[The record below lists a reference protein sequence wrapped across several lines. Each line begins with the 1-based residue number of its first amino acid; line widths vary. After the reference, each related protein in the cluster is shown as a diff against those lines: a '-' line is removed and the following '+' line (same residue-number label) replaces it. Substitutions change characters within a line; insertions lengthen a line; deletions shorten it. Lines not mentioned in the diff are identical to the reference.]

1 MVIAALLLSSAKT
14 LFRDD
19 FNTYTEREWVY
30 ADWKLGRTQFGL
42 KPECKGGVMML
53 RHETYNPKAPGE
65 TFLGTELYT
74 RPKFTLETG
83 LQITAKVRVKNPPP
97 GMVASIFT
105 YSTDKLGSDE
115 IDFEFLSTQTNK
127 AKGDHSLLATNWN
140 DWDEKKELYGN
151 KINHSP
157 ESVTPKGLNTGEW
170 NVYTIR
176 WYPTKTDWL
185 VNGTLIRS
193 SNEAVPNADTAI
205 RFNFWAAAKSWT
217 EAYSAEY
224 QPTADPSKNQVC
236 TYEIDYVEVKRLP

>member
-19 FNTYTEREWVY
+19 FNTYTEREWQN

-105 YSTDKLGSDE
+105 YSTDRLGSDE

-151 KINHSP
+151 KTNHSP
-157 ESVTPKGLNTGEW
+157 QSVTPKGLNTGEW

-185 VNGTLIRS
+185 LNGTLIRS
-193 SNEAVPNADTAI
+193 SNEAVPDADTAI
-205 RFNFWAAAKSWT
+205 RFNFWAAAKYWT

-224 QPTADPSKNQVC
+224 QPTKDPSKNQVC
-236 TYEIDYVEVKRLP
+236 TYEIDYVEIKRLP